1 MHQYLKSTFLI
12 IAVCLVCTELSKAQV
27 VGDPVRT
34 NPVVNGNVA
43 DPNGTQPVI
52 GSAAIVIAPS
62 GNLLHKSSK
71 NQTSKFSQWFTKIFG
86 KKDKAQVKYAK
97 ESKKRARGKVIMKRH
112 SNPR

>member
-1 MHQYLKSTFLI
+1 MNQYLKSTFLL
-12 IAVCLVCTELSKAQV
+12 IAVCLACTELSKAQV

-43 DPNGTQPVI
+43 DPNGTQSAI
-52 GSAAIVIAPS
+52 GSAAIVIGPS
-62 GNLLHKSSK
+62 GNLLRKSSK
-71 NQTSKFSQWFTKIFG
+71 NQTSKFNQWFTKLFG
-86 KKDKAQVKYAK
+86 KKDRSNVNYNK